1 MLSLKDGMMHC
12 MRPALSIPCFRHG
25 QSLRMGSTWSSP
37 RTRSRTYAFPVR
49 AVGVH
54 VKETKES
61 VIGDIAKDRSK
72 VARVVLKKG
81 KTQLFRSGNPM
92 VYSGAIDRVVG
103 RPPPVAGDLVM
114 VTDGAE
120 QPIAWGV
127 YNPLSMFA
135 VRIMQTED
143 EARREPECV
152 LNMETLLQSRIE
164 SAVKLRKLLGL
175 PSTNH
180 TNVFRLVNSEGDRLS
195 GLIVDVLGEHV
206 VVASSAAWVE
216 RHRATIE
223 VAIGQAIKTSQ
234 MSWRP
239 SVEILKEEGLQ
250 VDISKDSSL
259 EPALDVVDDFEVV
272 ENGVRYLASL
282 AGQKTG
288 FYADQRDSR
297 LLLRSITGGSTVLD
311 LCCYSGGFALNAA
324 LGGASHTIGVDS
336 SAPALELAKANASLN
351 QIDANSINFVKADVG
366 EYMKSALSEGKLWDI
381 VVLDPPKLAPNRKV
395 LQRATTRYRNL
406 NSMAMRLIKPGGL
419 LMTCSCSGAMTQS
432 GNFLSVIQEAALS
445 ANRRVTQLRYAGA
458 APDHTI
464 DPAYP
469 EGTYLTNVLLRVQ

>member
-1 MLSLKDGMMHC
+1 MLSLKDGMLHC

-25 QSLRMGSTWSSP
+25 QSLRMGTSWSRP
-37 RTRSRTYAFPVR
+37 RTRQPRTYAFPVKG
-49 AVGVH
+49 VGVH

-61 VIGDIAKDRSK
+61 VIGDIAKDHSK

-92 VYSGAIDRVVG
+92 VYSGAVDRVVG
-103 RPPPVAGDLVM
+103 RPPPVAGDVVL

-152 LNMETLLQSRIE
+152 LNMEMLLQSRV
-164 SAVKLRKLLGL
+164 SAAVTLRKLLGL
-175 PSTNH
+175 PSNH

-223 VAIGQAIKTSQ
+223 RTINKAIKTSH

-250 VDISKDSSL
+250 VDASKDSSL
-259 EPALDVVDDFEVV
+259 DSALDAMDDFEVV
-272 ENGVRYLASL
+272 ENGVQYLASL
-282 AGQKTG
+282 SGQKTG

-297 LLLRSITGGSTVLD
+297 LLLRSITSGAAVLD

-324 LGGASHTIGVDS
+324 LGGASHTTGVDS
-336 SAPALELAKANASLN
+336 SSPALELAKANASLN
-351 QIDANSINFVKADVG
+351 QIDANLINFVKADVG
-366 EYMKSALSEGKLWDI
+366 EYMKSSLLQGMKWDI

-395 LQRATTRYRNL
+395 LQRAMTKYKNL
-406 NSMAMRLIKPGGL
+406 NSTAMRLIKPGGL

-432 GNFLSVIQEAALS
+432 GSFLSVIQVLMLTYVHYTKLALDFIAS
-445 ANRRVTQLRYAGA
+445 VICNRR
-458 APDHTI
+458 
-464 DPAYP
+464 
-469 EGTYLTNVLLRVQ
+469 